1 MVTSRRWPSPAKLN
15 LFLHITGRRADGYHE
30 LQSLF
35 QMLDVGDE
43 LHFNIT
49 DSPEIKLL
57 SDFPGVPQEQNL
69 IVKAAKLLQ
78 THSKVSQGCTI
89 EVDKILPMGGGI
101 GGGSSNAATTL
112 VALNHLWQCRLNSQ
126 QLQQLGLA
134 LGADVPVFVNGK
146 TTFATGVGEQF
157 QAAPETQQ
165 TFLVVNPGVHVS
177 TGEIFTDP
185 ALPRDSALIDINS
198 YRFEDTRND
207 CQALV
212 CKKHPV
218 IAKTL
223 QWLLQYAPSR
233 MTGTGASIFGVFTHP
248 EDAQKALHDL
258 PEHCSGF
265 VAQGCVESPLLQRL
279 SQELPEF

>member
-1 MVTSRRWPSPAKLN
+1 MFLSRHWPSPAKLN
-15 LFLHITGRRADGYHE
+15 LFLHITGRRSDGYHE

-49 DSPEIKLL
+49 DDPEILLL
-57 SDFPGVPQEQNL
+57 SHFPEVPHEQNL
-69 IVKAAKLLQ
+69 IVRAAKLLQ
-78 THSKVSQGCTI
+78 TFCGVSKGCTI

-112 VALNHLWQCRLNSQ
+112 VALNHLWRCNLTNQ
-126 QLQQLGLA
+126 QLQHLGLQ
-134 LGADVPVFVNGK
+134 LGADVPVFINGK

-177 TGEIFTDP
+177 TAEVFTDP
-185 ALPRDSALIDINS
+185 ELPRNSALLDTAH

-218 IAKTL
+218 IANTL

-233 MTGTGASIFGVFTHP
+233 MTGTGASIFGVFNHP

-265 VAQGCVESPLLQRL
+265 VAQGCVESPLHKRL